1 MKRISVPRKMTIFLL
16 FGILFYFGLILVYT
30 FNTILISG
38 MIYLAIIPASYLHYK
53 NLENKFKD
61 QILDSEEDE
70 DIL

>member
-16 FGILFYFGLILVYT
+16 FGIIFYFGLILVYT

-38 MIYLAIIPASYLHYK
+38 MVYLAIIPISYFHYN
-53 NLENKFKD
+53 NLNNKFKD
-61 QILDSEEDE
+61 QILDNDEDE